1 MKEQI
6 FNLFLEIEGDVILE
20 LSAVSHR
27 MKGTD
32 EQKLKF
38 LQRNVLADLKNAK
51 KYPVPERYR
60 QLDVESGHSASG
72 LKYSSYLLLAQQGR
86 HLEVFEEIFEAMEGP
101 ADPLY
106 CVTPIVDGEPKI
118 EAVDLM

>member
-27 MKGTD
+27 VKGTD
-32 EQKLKF
+32 EQKLTF
-38 LQRNVLADLKNAK
+38 LQRNVLADHKNAK

-60 QLDVESGHSASG
+60 QVDIETGHSASG
-72 LKYSSYLLLAQQGR
+72 LKYSSYLLLSQRGQ
-86 HLEVFEEIFEAMEGP
+86 HLELFEEIFQDM
-101 ADPLY
+101 
-106 CVTPIVDGEPKI
+106 K
-118 EAVDLM
+118 